1 MDKKIAILGLG
12 RFGQFLTEELSASG
26 ADVLIVDMDERL
38 VNQFAGLV
46 SDAVAADLTDPESI
60 KKIGLSDMDLV
71 IVSMGSSLEASIMCV
86 MVAKELG
93 VKRVIAKAASERM
106 GEILLRVGADE
117 IIYPEK
123 ESAVQTAR
131 KILSSNFLDYFS
143 LGDDLSVISMVP
155 KKSWIGKSLSELRLR
170 NRYQINVLAIRDE
183 TGALK
188 AGIDPAMPLTA
199 GMRILVVAE
208 QKNLNLL
215 ED

>member
-1 MDKKIAILGLG
+1 MDKAIAILGLG
-12 RFGQFLTEELSASG
+12 RYGQFLTEELCANG
-26 ADVLIVDMDERL
+26 ADVLIADMDERL
-38 VNQFAGLV
+38 VNQLAGLV
-46 SDAVAADLTDPESI
+46 SDAVVADLSNPEAI
-60 KKIGLSDMDLV
+60 KKIGLAGMDLV

-93 VKRVIAKAASERM
+93 VKRIIAKAASERM
-106 GEILLRVGADE
+106 GDILLRVGADE

-143 LGDDLSVISMVP
+143 LGDDLCVISMSP
-155 KKSWIGKSLSELRLR
+155 KKDWIGKSLSELRLR

-183 TGALK
+183 SGALK
-188 AGIDPAMPLTA
+188 ASIDPAMPLTA
-199 GMRILVVAE
+199 HMRILVVAE
-208 QKNLNLL
+208 RKNLKLL

>member
-1 MDKKIAILGLG
+1 
-12 RFGQFLTEELSASG
+12 
-26 ADVLIVDMDERL
+26 

-93 VKRVIAKAASERM
+93 VKRVIAKAASDRM

-143 LGDDLSVISMVP
+143 LGDGLSVISMVP

-208 QKNLNLL
+208 RKNLNLL